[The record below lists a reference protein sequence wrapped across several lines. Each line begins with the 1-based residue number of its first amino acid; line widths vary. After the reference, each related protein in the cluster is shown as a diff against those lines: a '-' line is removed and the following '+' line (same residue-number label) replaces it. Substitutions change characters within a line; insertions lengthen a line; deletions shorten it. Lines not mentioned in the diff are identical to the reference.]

1 MYRFILFVKK
11 VYVLLLF
18 IILEVAALHFYVN
31 SSSYTK
37 AILLPISNE
46 VVASFYSCTSGI
58 EAYFNLQKENEV
70 LTSEII
76 DLKNELE
83 RSRLSV
89 QLSDTSV
96 VEFDSVEYVYTSANI
111 INNTISRQKN
121 YITIDKGK
129 RDGIEENMAIVS
141 IDGFVVGYVVE
152 CSDSFSLGI
161 SLLNRDFKS
170 SGQIG
175 KSGWYGP
182 IYWDGMSHENIV
194 LSDIPR
200 YAQINRGDTIY
211 TTSFSSIYPPGIM
224 IGSVESFELKESL
237 LFDVKVKLFADMAA
251 VRRVLLVKY
260 NNLEE
265 RKALEEKYNNI

>member
-46 VVASFYSCTSGI
+46 VVASFYSCTSGV

>member
-96 VEFDSVEYVYTSANI
+96 VAFDSVEYVYTSANI